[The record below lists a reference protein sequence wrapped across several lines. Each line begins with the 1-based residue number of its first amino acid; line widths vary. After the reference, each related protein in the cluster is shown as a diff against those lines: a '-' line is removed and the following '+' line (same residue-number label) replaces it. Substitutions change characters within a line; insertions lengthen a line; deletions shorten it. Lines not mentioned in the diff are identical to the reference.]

1 MMRPATCSPETFPDG
16 SQDTYTYDAH
26 ENLTSATDSSGT
38 TTLTYDANDRLTQIT
53 YPSGRYLKYSYDS
66 AGRRTQMVDQTG
78 YTVNYTYDSL
88 GNLASLTDVSG
99 NLIVQYTYDTVGR
112 LARKDN
118 GNGTYTTYAYD
129 AAGELLHLVNYAP
142 DGTVNS
148 RFDYTYDGLGR
159 RMTEGTVDGT
169 WTYSYDAIGELTH
182 AVFASTNLAIANQD
196 EAYFY
201 DAAGNRTQTIINGVT
216 TVYTTNNMNEYT
228 QVGDTTYTYDADG
241 NMTSATDASG
251 TTTYTFNAQN
261 QLTAVNGPSGSWSY
275 SLRCLWQPRFL
286 DGRWGDNE
294 LRDRPLRPGRRCWRV
309 HAAGNL
315 MAHYAYGL
323 GLVSRS
329 DTAGSPAY
337 YAFDAIGNTVALTD
351 STDAI
356 VNSYT
361 YDPFGDSLGKSEI
374 GLQSV
379 SICRRVRGDDRGKRT
394 GLYEGAGLRCQRGTF
409 CEARPD

>member
-1 MMRPATCSPETFPDG
+1 
-16 SQDTYTYDAH
+16 
-26 ENLTSATDSSGT
+26 
-38 TTLTYDANDRLTQIT
+38 
-53 YPSGRYLKYSYDS
+53 
-66 AGRRTQMVDQTG
+66 MVDQTG

-88 GNLASLTDVSG
+88 GNLATLTDGSG

-112 LARKDN
+112 LSRKDN

-159 RMTEGTVDGT
+159 RITEATVDGT

-182 AVFASTNLAIANQD
+182 AVFASTNPAIANQD

-228 QVGDTTYTYDADG
+228 QVGGTHYTYDADG
-241 NMTSATDASG
+241 NMISATDASG

-275 SLRCLWQPRFL
+275 QYDAF
-286 DGRWGDNE
+286 GN
-294 LRDRPLRPGRRCWRV
+294 RV
-309 HAAGNL
+309 SSTAGGVTTNYVIDPFGLGNVVGEYDAAGNL
-315 MAHYAYGL
+315 VAHYNYGL
-323 GLVSRS
+323 GPCLPHRRRRRIRLLRLRCHRQHERLDKFHRRDCQLVCLRPVRQL
-329 DTAGSPAY
+329 ARQV
-337 YAFDAIGNTVALTD
+337 GNGA
-351 STDAI
+351 
-356 VNSYT
+356 
-361 YDPFGDSLGKSEI
+361 
-374 GLQSV
+374 QSV
-379 SICRRVRGDDRGKRT
+379 PVRRRVRRDDEGN
-394 GLYEGAGLRCQRGTF
+394 GLDFMRARFCGPGIGRFLSQDPFSFHSMPIPTHVMSQRHSLT
-409 CEARPD
+409 RPV